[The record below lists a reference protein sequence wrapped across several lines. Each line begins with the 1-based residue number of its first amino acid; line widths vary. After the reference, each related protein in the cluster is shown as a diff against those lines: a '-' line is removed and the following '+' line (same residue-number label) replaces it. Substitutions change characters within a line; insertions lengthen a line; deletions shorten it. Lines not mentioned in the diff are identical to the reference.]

1 MEITEFIPKK
11 VNRMGEIFELY
22 FKAIKKY
29 GYRVDFSVEQ
39 YQNRS
44 IVIDRKTFHSS
55 FYSSCRS
62 WFLILYFLFSLT
74 FHQEKFYKPIRI
86 KDGIDLRIP
95 VIALAIYL
103 ISIEISYLSVLIEIL
118 TYRLKTV
125 KVFDALINF
134 HESKLT
140 YINHCRL
147 LRNFFVARLL
157 FGWVA
162 KLIVFF
168 SLILSSIVSIRSILI
183 SRDNFELIREFITAL
198 IISYVTVKHV
208 AFIMNIL
215 FIVMVFF
222 IFTLEFLAARLKQ
235 PIDFIESY
243 VYDPIKIVR
252 IRFDMMQS
260 FVKDYAEIIWQIDR
274 INHHTKREFF
284 VGECIMKSLMILTAY
299 LLQKQKKIDTLSFF
313 VLFLTIEVAFVFNL
327 LFYKASDLTDLNY
340 KFYRIFTIYNA
351 RNQFVLRN
359 KLINTRRC
367 YFSNILKHIKTN
379 LQIQSFPARPFGFSV
394 EREQE
399 KKNNQTMD
407 LFRWKKYHIEHVSE
421 IFEIIFKMR
430 QKYSSR
436 LEFTVEQ
443 YLNRSIP
450 YNLKTFRLTI
460 FRFVTIWTTIII
472 LLSTILVPGFD
483 KFISIKR
490 LEETHHVNRLDLIY
504 IYSVLMVISWEN
516 LSLIEFKNVIRY
528 RNPSNEIIIHFIQ
541 FDFDRKIPKQ
551 IQNDLIKNFIKQS
564 YIFGTIYRLICYS
577 TFFYG

>member
-183 SRDNFELIREFITAL
+183 SRDNFELIREFITVL

-222 IFTLEFLAARLKQ
+222 IFPLEFLAARLKQ

-394 EREQE
+394 E
-399 KKNNQTMD
+399 
-407 LFRWKKYHIEHVSE
+407 
-421 IFEIIFKMR
+421 
-430 QKYSSR
+430 
-436 LEFTVEQ
+436 FTVEQ

-483 KFISIKR
+483 KFISIKQ

-551 IQNDLIKNFIKQS
+551 IQNDLIKIS
-564 YIFGTIYRLICYS
+564 
-577 TFFYG
+577 